1 MQSGDATILVA
12 MDQEPMQTPSK
23 QSKPREDPTACFY
36 IIFGLVYEALST
48 PSPGDGSSNM
58 DRQALVVTCL
68 ETLKSLVRPEY
79 AGKAII
85 EPNIFDEFMSLSYR
99 IAMTEPATVQ
109 KHLVEMLTVLAST
122 QGNR

>member
-1 MQSGDATILVA
+1 MQSGDTAILAA
-12 MDQEPMQTPSK
+12 MDQEPMQTPNRQLK
-23 QSKPREDPTACFY
+23 LREDPTACFY

-48 PSPGDGSSNM
+48 PSPGDGSSNT
-58 DRQALVVTCL
+58 DRKALVVTCL

-79 AGKAII
+79 AGKAIM

-109 KHLVEMLTVLAST
+109 VHLVEMLIVLAST